1 MFIYKIQKII
11 LGDGI
16 KLTIKGEKQNKKHE
30 FVTKLSYKELQSI
43 DYWEFVDN
51 IVLGL
56 EKKIDLIL
64 VNDIY

>member
-1 MFIYKIQKII
+1 MFIYKIQKKT
-11 LGDGI
+11 LVDGI
-16 KLTIKGEKQNKKHE
+16 RLTIKGEKKNKKHE

-43 DYWEFVDN
+43 NYEFVDN